1 MSGINRDKKRKEKSK
16 KVRDVL
22 DFVIEKKKRGQWKK
36 IKEKL
41 NLKKLTF
48 KHYIVIILGNKD

>member
-22 DFVIEKKKRGQWKK
+22 DFVIEKKREGNEKK
-36 IKEKL
+36 
-41 NLKKLTF
+41 
-48 KHYIVIILGNKD
+48 